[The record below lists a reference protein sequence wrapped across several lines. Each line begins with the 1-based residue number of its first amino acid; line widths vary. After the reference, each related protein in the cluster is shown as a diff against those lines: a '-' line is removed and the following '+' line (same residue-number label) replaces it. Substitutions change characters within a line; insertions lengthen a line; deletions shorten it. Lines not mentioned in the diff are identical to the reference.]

1 MPREVP
7 PSSLDLCILKHGE
20 PPCVTESEWL
30 QVPNLS
36 ASMGANSSSEEEK
49 GGNLNLLVIA
59 HCIAKALPD
68 PNEAKD
74 LFSSAF
80 HIPQTFMRFT
90 QR

>member
-1 MPREVP
+1 MERDWV
-7 PSSLDLCILKHGE
+7 
-20 PPCVTESEWL
+20 
-30 QVPNLS
+30 QVPSLS
-36 ASMGANSSSEEEK
+36 ASVGACSLSEEEK

-80 HIPQTFMRFT
+80 HIPRSFMRFT